1 MGELQA
7 AIEEMDLSEHYGEI
21 KENGFK
27 ALLGSCNRG
36 DKVVYDSYNTPKMP
50 QVKLNYVEEQRIRGA
65 TQEPVF
71 HDDMSFAALG
81 QDLFNFHGI
90 GGDSDE

>member
-1 MGELQA
+1 V
-7 AIEEMDLSEHYGEI
+7 LSLSLLTLIHIVGI
-21 KENGFK
+21 T
-27 ALLGSCNRG
+27 LTSVLVLGSCNRG